1 MIVINNF
8 FVFVVHIR
16 LKVNAIRMFFF
27 SLPFVCTCSESNSR
41 PSESILTPNLKD
53 IFERDKQV
61 TGSAKKMMVLLR
73 SEIDMVFI
81 ALCIEVFYREK
92 GYDSEACVYDL
103 HNWV

>member
-1 MIVINNF
+1 M
-8 FVFVVHIR
+8 
-16 LKVNAIRMFFF
+16 
-27 SLPFVCTCSESNSR
+27 
-41 PSESILTPNLKD
+41 TPNLKD

-92 GYDSEACVYDL
+92 GPGYDSEACVYDL